1 MKSSSESMLRLSEV
15 VSGVGGLSCV
25 MAGVIEAEAIRLLDR
40 VSRVDT
46 LGVIASAFRFL
57 C

>member
-1 MKSSSESMLRLSEV
+1 MLRLSEV